1 MVDESNSS
9 NSNIPNSDNSP
20 PISRRKNL
28 IPGVDDAHLALGG
41 VGVTLLAL
49 GVVSWP
55 SIQDWISKTFKMP
68 LPLPPQMPNGNA
80 AATPPQPVTVP
91 PPPAVLPQQQQQQ
104 QQQAQE
110 QDGRI
115 VYPYLQR
122 GNIAPVGQAVSVSA
136 METVPAPVPDQL
148 PQPQPQPQQKRQGY
162 YSPFGASISGE
173 VG

>member
-1 MVDESNSS
+1 MDESTDSNSS
-9 NSNIPNSDNSP
+9 NNQNP

-41 VGVTLLAL
+41 VGLTLVAL

-68 LPLPPQMPNGNA
+68 PPNGAPANGQA
-80 AATPPQPVTVP
+80 AQQQQQPIVVP
-91 PPPAVLPQQQQQQ
+91 PPPVVVNNQIPEQKEQELP
-104 QQQAQE
+104 
-110 QDGRI
+110 
-115 VYPYLQR
+115 YPYLRRQ
-122 GNIAPVGQAVSVSA
+122 NIAPVGQAVSVSA
-136 METVPAPVPDQL
+136 METVPDELPVQ
-148 PQPQPQPQQKRQGY
+148 QQQQQQKKPQQQQGY

>member
-1 MVDESNSS
+1 MVDD
-9 NSNIPNSDNSP
+9 IVNSDSST

-28 IPGVDDAHLALGG
+28 ISGVDDAHLALGG
-41 VGVTLLAL
+41 VGLALIGL

-68 LPLPPQMPNGNA
+68 PPNGA
-80 AATPPQPVTVP
+80 ASPANGQAAPQQPIIVP

-104 QQQAQE
+104 PQPE
-110 QDGRI
+110 QKDEQLP
-115 VYPYLQR
+115 YPYLRRQ
-122 GNIAPVGQAVSVSA
+122 NIAPVGQAVSVSA
-136 METVPAPVPDQL
+136 METVPDQL
-148 PQPQPQPQQKRQGY
+148 PAPPQQQPPKKPQQQGY